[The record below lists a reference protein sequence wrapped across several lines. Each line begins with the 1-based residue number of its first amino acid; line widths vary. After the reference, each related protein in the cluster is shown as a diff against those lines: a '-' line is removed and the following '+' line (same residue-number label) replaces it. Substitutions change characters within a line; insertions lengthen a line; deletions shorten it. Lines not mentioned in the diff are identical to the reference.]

1 MVTVGDHTYYGEHR
15 VMQRIVKSV
24 CCTPET
30 NIILYVNYT
39 SIKKCKSHVSGEYLK
54 I

>member
-1 MVTVGDHTYYGEHR
+1 MVTDGDYTYSSEHW
-15 VMQRIVKSV
+15 VVYRIVKSV

-39 SIKKCKSHVSGEYLK
+39 SVKPSEGLGLDW
-54 I
+54 